1 MEFKS
6 YEIRKL
12 FNLIKYLP
20 INGENMKT
28 KHTALVVATTFAVAG
43 CASTKLMVEE
53 ARQFE
58 VVPLQSFQT
67 KVIFEKNY
75 DGVKNDLLTG
85 GLGVSGLKKPAA
97 PAYADAKFPDAA
109 ELRTA
114 AIHANYRALTDSS
127 PLGGFGVLYGP
138 NIDFNG
144 KATLGEGLVAGDEF
158 VTYADDGL
166 GKQNVALM
174 VQVPAKFDPK
184 NPCIVSASSS
194 GSRGIYGAIGTV
206 GEWGLKRGCAVAYT
220 DKGTGTGAHDL
231 ENNTV
236 NLIDGE
242 RVSVLRAG
250 VQGNFTSD
258 MNNTKL
264 AKFKLETPNRFAF
277 KHAHSKQNS
286 EKDWGKNTL
295 DAIEFAFY
303 VLNQKITDG
312 RAGKYSPRN
321 TMVIASSISNGAAAA
336 LRAAEQDTKNL
347 ISGIAVS
354 EPQVFSALT
363 QPVTIMQGNKT
374 FTTQSRSLLD
384 YYTLQNLYQP
394 CANLAADNKAAPFN
408 STPAALAQ
416 GRCDSLKEKG
426 LLKSSTPAEQ
436 AVEAQKIINDYGL
449 LPEQNPVA
457 PSHYAFNVHQSI
469 VVTYANSYGRFGV
482 EENLCGFSFGATVAA
497 GKDVDPL
504 TIGNLRAATGT
515 EAIFATSS
523 GIPPTGGV
531 NLIYN
536 LAKGGPREDRY
547 AVSPSTGRADLNIDG
562 AICLRNLA
570 TGVDATTGAALIGDD
585 LAKHQRIA
593 QGINDVK
600 LSGNLRGKPTIIVNG
615 RADAVVSPNFSSRS
629 YVAANQRSEGAAS
642 KLKYIEVTNAQH
654 LDAFNGFPGF
664 DSRFVPLHVYFTGA
678 LDAMWNHLK
687 NAAPLPASQVVRAV
701 PRQVVSGKVVELNA
715 ANMPSVNTNVGADS
729 AISFDGNTLRI
740 PD

>member
-1 MEFKS
+1 MK
-6 YEIRKL
+6 
-12 FNLIKYLP
+12 IKTMSLA
-20 INGENMKT
+20 IAAAIGI
-28 KHTALVVATTFAVAG
+28 AG

-75 DGVKNDLLTG
+75 DGIKNDLLTG
-85 GLGVSGLKKPAA
+85 GQGISGLKKPAA
-97 PAYADAKFPDAA
+97 PAYADPKFPDAA
-109 ELRTA
+109 ELRVA
-114 AIHANYRALTDSS
+114 AIHANFRALTDST
-127 PLGGFGVLYGP
+127 PNGGFGTLYGP
-138 NIDFNG
+138 NIDISG
-144 KATLGEGLVAGDEF
+144 KPTLGEGLVAGDEF
-158 VTYADDGL
+158 ITYADDGL
-166 GKQNVALM
+166 GKQNVTLM

-194 GSRGIYGAIGTV
+194 GSRGIYGAIGTA
-206 GEWGLKRGCAVAYT
+206 GEWGLKHNCAVAYT
-220 DKGTGTGAHDL
+220 DKGTGTGAHDVQ
-231 ENNTV
+231 NDIV

-242 RVSVLRAG
+242 RVSTLRAG
-250 VQGNFTSD
+250 VQSNFTAP
-258 MNNTKL
+258 MNVVQQ
-264 AKFKLETPNRFAF
+264 AKFKQETPNRFAF
-277 KHAHSKQNS
+277 KHTHSKQNP

-312 RAGKYSPRN
+312 RAGKYTPRN
-321 TMVIASSISNGAAAA
+321 TIVIASSISNGAAAA
-336 LRAAEQDTKNL
+336 LRGAEQDTKGL

-354 EPQVFSALT
+354 EPQVFPALA
-363 QPVTIMQGNKT
+363 QPVTITQGGKT
-374 FTTQSRSLLD
+374 ISTQGRSLLD

-394 CANLAADNKAAPFN
+394 CANLAADNKTAPFN
-408 STPAALAQ
+408 LTPPSLMQ

-436 AVEAQKIINDYGL
+436 AAEAQKIINDYGF

-457 PSHYAFNVHQSI
+457 PSHYAFNIHQSI

-482 EENLCGFSFGATVAA
+482 EDNLCGFSFGATVAA

-504 TIGNLRAATGT
+504 TIGNLRPATGT

-536 LAKGGPREDRY
+536 LAQGGPREDRY

-570 TGVDATTGAALIGDD
+570 TGVDAITGAPLTGDD
-585 LAKHQRIA
+585 LTKYQRIA
-593 QGINDVK
+593 QGINEIKVT
-600 LSGNLRGKPTIIVNG
+600 GNLRGKPTIIVNG
-615 RADAVVSPNFSSRS
+615 RADGVVSPNFSSRS
-629 YVAANQRSEGAAS
+629 YFAANQRAEGTAS
-642 KLKYIEVTNAQH
+642 KLKYIEVANAQH
-654 LDAFNGFPGF
+654 LDAFNGFAGF

-687 NAAPLPASQVVRAV
+687 NGAPLPASQVVRAV
-701 PRQVVSGKVVELNA
+701 PRQVVSGKAVELNTSNLPAIA
-715 ANMPSVNTNVGADS
+715 ATAGNDA

>member
-1 MEFKS
+1 MTT
-6 YEIRKL
+6 
-12 FNLIKYLP
+12 KYLSLA
-20 INGENMKT
+20 IIATFG
-28 KHTALVVATTFAVAG
+28 LVACTT
-43 CASTKLMVEE
+43 TKLMVDDIKPEPTKQTGQAE
-53 ARQFE
+53 TAA
-58 VVPLQSFQT
+58 LQSFQT

-85 GLGVSGLKKPAA
+85 GLGISGLKKPAA
-97 PAYADAKFPDAA
+97 PAYADPKFPDAA
-109 ELRTA
+109 ELRVA

-138 NIDFNG
+138 NIDSSG

-158 VTYADDGL
+158 ITYADDGL
-166 GKQNVALM
+166 GKQNVTLM
-174 VQVPAKFDPK
+174 VQVPAKFDSK

-194 GSRGIYGAIGTV
+194 GSRGIYGAIGTA
-206 GEWGLKRGCAVAYT
+206 GEWGLKHHCAVAYT

-231 ENNTV
+231 QNDIV

-242 RVSVLRAG
+242 RVSILRAG
-250 VQGNFTSD
+250 IQSNFTAPLSF
-258 MNNTKL
+258 TQA
-264 AKFKLETPNRFAF
+264 AKIKQDAPNRFAY
-277 KHAHSKQNS
+277 KHAHSKQNP

-312 RAGKYSPRN
+312 RAGKYTPRN
-321 TMVIASSISNGAAAA
+321 TIVIASSISNGAAAA

-354 EPQVFSALT
+354 EPQVFPALT
-363 QPVTIMQGNKT
+363 QPITIMQGSKA

-394 CANLAADNKAAPFN
+394 CANLAADNRSAPFN
-408 STPAALAQ
+408 LTPALLMNN
-416 GRCDSLKEKG
+416 RCLSLKEKG
-426 LLKSSTPAEQ
+426 LLNAADIPEQ
-436 AVEAQKIINDYGL
+436 AIEAQKIINDYGL

-457 PSHYAFNVHQSI
+457 PSHNAFNVHQSI

-482 EENLCGFSFGATVAA
+482 EDHLCGFSFATTIAPT
-497 GKDVDPL
+497 KDNDANI
-504 TIGNLRAATGT
+504 IGNLRPASGV

-523 GIPPTGGV
+523 GIPPSGGV
-531 NLIYN
+531 NLVNN
-536 LAKGGPREDRY
+536 LSSGGAKEERFS
-547 AVSPSTGRADLNIDG
+547 VSPSTGRTDLNLDG

-570 TGVDATTGAALIGDD
+570 TGVDTLTGAPLTGDD

-593 QGINDVK
+593 QGINEVK
-600 LSGNLRGKPTIIVNG
+600 VTGNLKGKPTIIVNG
-615 RADAVVSPNFSSRS
+615 RADGVVSPNFSSRS
-629 YVAANQRSEGAAS
+629 YVAANQRAEGAAS
-642 KLKYIEVTNAQH
+642 KLKYIEVANAQH
-654 LDAFNGFPGF
+654 LDAFNGFAGF

-687 NAAPLPASQVVRAV
+687 NRAPLPASQVVRAV
-701 PRQVVSGKVVELNA
+701 PRQVVAGKAVELTA
-715 ANMPSVNTNVGADS
+715 ANLSAVNANVGADS

>member
-1 MEFKS
+1 M
-6 YEIRKL
+6 
-12 FNLIKYLP
+12 N
-20 INGENMKT
+20 T
-28 KHTALVVATTFAVAG
+28 KHLSLAIITSFSMIG
-43 CASTKLMVEE
+43 CSTTKLMVEDTKTEPGKQTE
-53 ARQFE
+53 AMA
-58 VVPLQSFQT
+58 LQSFQT

-85 GLGVSGLKKPAA
+85 GLGISGLKKPAA
-97 PAYADAKFPDAA
+97 PAYADPKFPDAA
-109 ELRTA
+109 ELRVA

-138 NIDFNG
+138 NIDTSG
-144 KATLGEGLVAGDEF
+144 KPTLGEGLVAGDEF
-158 VTYADDGL
+158 ITYADDGL
-166 GKQNVALM
+166 GKQNVTLM

-194 GSRGIYGAIGTV
+194 GSRGIYGAIGTA
-206 GEWGLKRGCAVAYT
+206 GEWGLKHHCAVAYT
-220 DKGTGTGAHDL
+220 DKGTGTGTHDL
-231 ENNTV
+231 QNDIV

-242 RVSVLRAG
+242 RVSILRAG
-250 VQGNFTSD
+250 IQSNFTAPLSVSQA
-258 MNNTKL
+258 
-264 AKFKLETPNRFAF
+264 AKIKQEMPNRFAF
-277 KHAHSKQNS
+277 KHAHSKQNP

-321 TMVIASSISNGAAAA
+321 TIVIASSISNGAAAA
-336 LRAAEQDTKNL
+336 LRAAEQDTKGL

-354 EPQVFSALT
+354 EPQVFPSLM
-363 QPVTIMQGNKT
+363 QPVTIMQGSKS

-394 CANLAADNKAAPFN
+394 CANLTADNKTAPFN
-408 STPAALAQ
+408 STPPALMQ

-426 LLKSSTPAEQ
+426 LLKTSTPAEQ
-436 AVEAQKIINDYGL
+436 AAEAQKIINDYGF

-482 EENLCGFSFGATVAA
+482 EDNLCGYSFGATIAA

-504 TIGNLRAATGT
+504 TIGNLRPATGT
-515 EAIFATSS
+515 EALFATSS
-523 GIPPTGGV
+523 GIPPTGGI

-536 LAKGGPREDRY
+536 LAKGGQREDRY

-570 TGVDATTGAALIGDD
+570 TGVDTLTGAALTGDD
-585 LAKHQRIA
+585 LAKHKRIA
-593 QGINDVK
+593 QGINEIKV
-600 LSGNLRGKPTIIVNG
+600 SGNLKGKPTIIVNG
-615 RADAVVSPNFSSRS
+615 RADGVVSPNFSSRS
-629 YVAANQRSEGAAS
+629 YVAANQRVEGAAS
-642 KLKYIEVTNAQH
+642 KLKYIEVANAQH

-687 NAAPLPASQVVRAV
+687 NGVPLPASQVIRAV
-701 PRQVVSGKVVELNA
+701 PRQVVGGKAVELSA
-715 ANMPSVNTNVGADS
+715 ANMPVVNANVGADS